1 MQITTPDIGVDQATV
16 AEILVKVGDTIAV
29 DDSIVLL
36 ESDKAS
42 VEVPSTAAGVVKS
55 IAVALGD
62 QVSEGAVL
70 IELEAES
77 NTTNEAQSAQTQEV
91 KASKLESEPEAV
103 EKTAPA
109 AAQVESKSEVGSNTS
124 SSSSSSS
131 SSSIVDVQIPDIG
144 VEKALVG
151 EILVNVGDEI
161 ELDQSI
167 VVVESDKATVEVPST
182 VAGTVESIEIKEG
195 DSIKEGVVVL
205 KVKVAGTTAV
215 ESQKDVLAST
225 PEAVASESQAQPNT
239 AQAITTSTTAQSSAV
254 EIAVP
259 DLGVD
264 KATVSEILVKVGDTV
279 EAQQSLCVVESDKAS
294 VEVPSSVAGIIT
306 AIHVELNQAV
316 KQGVALV
323 TIESTSNVAAKT
335 LSKTETKPETQSA
348 NVAKVQTAQ
357 SAQASSMTET
367 STSSAQA
374 TDKLT
379 AAQQADNAK
388 VYAGP
393 AVRKLARELGVV
405 LAQVKASGPHERVMK
420 EDVFAFVKS
429 RLTAPQVAAPTAA
442 VAVASGLPKLPDFS
456 AFGGV
461 EEKSMTR
468 LQQVS
473 VPQLSLNN
481 FIPQVTQFDLAD
493 ITELEAWRGE
503 LKANFKKDGIS
514 LTILAFIAKAVA
526 HLLKDEPYFASH
538 LADDQ
543 KTVLLRK
550 EIHMGIAVATPDGLT
565 VPVLRHP
572 DQKSI
577 KQIAIELGELSQKA
591 RDKKLSP
598 KDLQGANFT
607 ITSLGSIG
615 GTAFTPLV
623 NWPQVAI
630 LGISPATMQPVW
642 NGQSFDPKLMLPLSL
657 SYDHRVI
664 NGADAARF
672 TNKLTKLLSDIRSLL
687 L

>member
-1 MQITTPDIGVDQATV
+1 MMQVKTPDIGVDKATV

-42 VEVPSTAAGVVKS
+42 VEVPSTSAGVVKS
-55 IAVALGD
+55 IAVTEGD
-62 QVSEGAVL
+62 EVSEGAVL
-70 IELEAES
+70 IEVES
-77 NTTNEAQSAQTQEV
+77 ADATETETPAQPTQEAA
-91 KASKLESEPEAV
+91 KTEPAV
-103 EKTAPA
+103 ETKAEPVASAAPSASTTASSQTVEV
-109 AAQVESKSEVGSNTS
+109 QV
-124 SSSSSSS
+124 
-131 SSSIVDVQIPDIG
+131 PDIG

-151 EILVNVGDEI
+151 EVLVKVGDEI
-161 ELDQSI
+161 AVDDSI

-182 VAGTVESIEIKEG
+182 VAGTVESVVVKEG
-195 DSIKEGVVVL
+195 DNVKEGVVL
-205 KVKVAGTTAV
+205 ITVKTVGAATTSAA
-215 ESQKDVLAST
+215 ASAEAPQQASAT
-225 PEAVASESQAQPNT
+225 PTQAAAPEASAP
-239 AQAITTSTTAQSSAV
+239 AQSGKV
-254 EIAVP
+254 EVAVP

-264 KATVSEILVKVGDTV
+264 KATISEILVSVGDQV
-279 EAQQSLCVVESDKAS
+279 EKDQSLCVAESDKAS
-294 VEVPSSVAGIIT
+294 VEVPSTVAGTVT
-306 AIHVELNQAV
+306 AIHVELNQSV
-316 KQGVALV
+316 SQGAALV
-323 TIESTSNVAAKT
+323 TIEAQGQTASAPQEKPAAQASQAASAPAAKT
-335 LSKTETKPETQSA
+335 TASAPKAEVAVAQAGTEKLSK
-348 NVAKVQTAQ
+348 
-357 SAQASSMTET
+357 
-367 STSSAQA
+367 
-374 TDKLT
+374 
-379 AAQQADNAK
+379 AQQAENAK

-405 LAQVKASGPHERVMK
+405 LSQVEASGPHARVMK
-420 EDVFAFVKS
+420 DDVFAFVKAK
-429 RLTAPQVAAPTAA
+429 LTAPQAAAQTTAAP
-442 VAVASGLPKLPDFS
+442 VASGLPALPDFS
-456 AFGGV
+456 AFGGS
-461 EEKSMTR
+461 EIAPMTR

-503 LKANFKKDGIS
+503 LKGKFKQDGIS

-526 HLLKDEPYFASH
+526 FLLKEEPYFAGH

-543 KTVLLRK
+543 KSVLLRK

-565 VPVLRHP
+565 VPVLRNP

-577 KQIAIELGELSQKA
+577 KQIAIELGELSKKA

-642 NGQSFDPKLMLPLSL
+642 NGSGFDPKLMLPLSL

-672 TNKLTKLLSDIRSLL
+672 TNKLTKLLSDIRNILL
-687 L
+687 

>member
-29 DDSIVLL
+29 DESIVLL

-42 VEVPSTAAGVVKS
+42 VEVPSTSAGLVKS
-55 IAVALGD
+55 ILVSLGD
-62 QVSEGAVL
+62 SVAEGAVL
-70 IELEAES
+70 IELEAEGQ
-77 NTTNEAQSAQTQEV
+77 TVAPVAEAP
-91 KASKLESEPEAV
+91 KAEEKVAPVAETKV
-103 EKTAPA
+103 ETAPKA
-109 AAQVESKSEVGSNTS
+109 VATS
-124 SSSSSSS
+124 SQV
-131 SSSIVDVQIPDIG
+131 IDVQVPDIG

-151 EILVNVGDEI
+151 EILVAVGDTI
-161 ELDQSI
+161 SVDDSI

-182 VAGTVESIEIKEG
+182 VAGIVESVEIKEG
-195 DSIKEGVVVL
+195 DSVKEGVVIL
-205 KVKVAGTTAV
+205 KVKVAGAV
-215 ESQKDVLAST
+215 ETQQATQVEQAPAVST
-225 PEAVASESQAQPNT
+225 PKPSSEK
-239 AQAITTSTTAQSSAV
+239 TTSPAPTGAV
-254 EIAVP
+254 EVTVP

-279 EAQQSLCVVESDKAS
+279 DAQQSLCVVESDKAS
-294 VEVPSSVAGIIT
+294 VEVPSSTAGVIK
-306 AIHVELNQAV
+306 AIHVELGQSV
-316 KQGVALV
+316 SQGVALA
-323 TIESTSNVAAKT
+323 TIEVEGQTASIAAKEPT
-335 LSKTETKPETQSA
+335 QAETQTAVAPKVDSTPA
-348 NVAKVQTAQ
+348 NTVVVATTQTN
-357 SAQASSMTET
+357 SDS
-367 STSSAQA
+367 
-374 TDKLT
+374 DKLT
-379 AAQQADNAK
+379 KEQNAANAN

-405 LAQVKASGPHERVMK
+405 LAEVKASGPHQRLMK
-420 EDVFAFVKS
+420 EDLVAYVKM
-429 RLTAPQVAAPTAA
+429 RLTAPQTAPVVASATAVAA
-442 VAVASGLPKLPDFS
+442 GLPKLPSFD

-461 EEKSMTR
+461 EEKALTR

-473 VPQLSLNN
+473 IPQLSLNN
-481 FIPQVTQFDLAD
+481 YIPQVTQFDLAD
-493 ITELEAWRGE
+493 ITELEAWRND
-503 LKANFKKDGIS
+503 LKGNFKKDGIS
-514 LTILAFIAKAVA
+514 LTIMAFIIKAVA
-526 HLLKDEPYFASH
+526 HLLKEEREFASH
-538 LADDQ
+538 LADDG
-543 KTVLLRK
+543 KSVLLRN

-577 KQIAIELGELSQKA
+577 KEIAIELGVLGQKA

-607 ITSLGSIG
+607 ISSLGAIG

-642 NGQSFDPKLMLPLSL
+642 NGQGFDPKLMLPLSL

-672 TNKLTKLLSDIRSLL
+672 TNKLTKLLKDIRTLL
-687 L
+687 I

>member
-1 MQITTPDIGVDQATV
+1 MQIKTPDIGVDKATV
-16 AEILVKVGDTIAV
+16 AEILVKVGDRIELE
-29 DDSIVLL
+29 DSIVLL

-55 IAVALGD
+55 IAVQLGD
-62 QVSEGAVL
+62 AVAEGAVL
-70 IELEAES
+70 IE
-77 NTTNEAQSAQTQEV
+77 
-91 KASKLESEPEAV
+91 V
-103 EKTAPA
+103 ETGAADTPAPVETVAAKVEAPA
-109 AAQVESKSEVGSNTS
+109 EVAAPVVATTPTAAPAS
-124 SSSSSSS
+124 SQT
-131 SSSIVDVQIPDIG
+131 IELKVPDIG
-144 VEKALVG
+144 VEKALVA
-151 EILVNVGDEI
+151 EILVKVGDQI
-161 ELDQSI
+161 DIDDSL
-167 VVVESDKATVEVPST
+167 VVVESDKASVEVPST
-182 VAGTVESIEIKEG
+182 VAGVIESIVVKSG
-195 DSIKEGVVVL
+195 DTVKEGVVL
-205 KVKVAGTTAV
+205 MTVKTASVASAASTVTPAVNQTAV
-215 ESQKDVLAST
+215 AAATAVVNDAVTSTAST
-225 PEAVASESQAQPNT
+225 VSGS
-239 AQAITTSTTAQSSAV
+239 V
-254 EIAVP
+254 EVNVP

-264 KATVSEILVKVGDTV
+264 KATVSEILVKVGDQV

-294 VEVPSSVAGIIT
+294 VEVPSTVAGTIT
-306 AIHVELNQAV
+306 AIHVTMGQSV
-316 KQGVALV
+316 QQGVALV
-323 TIESTSNVAAKT
+323 TIEAVQAASSTAAAPAAKAPVAEAKAAPVAQPAVQAQVAT
-335 LSKTETKPETQSA
+335 SDATE
-348 NVAKVQTAQ
+348 
-357 SAQASSMTET
+357 
-367 STSSAQA
+367 
-374 TDKLT
+374 KLT
-379 AAQQADNAK
+379 QAQQAENAK

-405 LAQVKASGPHERVMK
+405 LSQVQSSGPHARVVK
-420 EDVFAFVKS
+420 EDVYAFVKS
-429 RLTAPQVAAPTAA
+429 QLTAAKAAPAVQT
-442 VAVASGLPKLPDFS
+442 VAVASGLPALPDFS
-456 AFGGV
+456 AFGGSEV
-461 EEKSMTR
+461 KAMTR

-493 ITELEAWRGE
+493 ISDLEAWRNE
-503 LKANFKKDGIS
+503 LKANFKKQGVS

-526 HLLKDEPYFASH
+526 HLLKEEPYFAGH

-543 KTVLLRK
+543 KSVLLRN

-565 VPVLRHP
+565 VPVLRNP

-642 NGQSFDPKLMLPLSL
+642 NGNSFDPRLMLPLSL

-672 TNKLTKLLSDIRSLL
+672 TNKLTKLLADIRNILL
-687 L
+687 

>member
-1 MQITTPDIGVDQATV
+1 MMQVKTPDIGVDKATV

-42 VEVPSTAAGVVKS
+42 VEVPSTSAGVVKS
-55 IAVALGD
+55 IAVTEGD
-62 QVSEGAVL
+62 EVSEGAVL
-70 IELEAES
+70 IEVESADATETETPAQPAQEAAK
-77 NTTNEAQSAQTQEV
+77 T
-91 KASKLESEPEAV
+91 EPAV
-103 EKTAPA
+103 ETKVESVAPA
-109 AAQVESKSEVGSNTS
+109 ASATASSQTVEVQV
-124 SSSSSSS
+124 
-131 SSSIVDVQIPDIG
+131 PDIG

-151 EILVNVGDEI
+151 EVLVKVGDEI
-161 ELDQSI
+161 AVDDSI

-182 VAGTVESIEIKEG
+182 VAGTVESVVVKEG
-195 DSIKEGVVVL
+195 DNVKEGVVL
-205 KVKVAGTTAV
+205 ITVKTVGAATTSSAAPA
-215 ESQKDVLAST
+215 EAPQQTSATPTQTAA
-225 PEAVASESQAQPNT
+225 PEASAP
-239 AQAITTSTTAQSSAV
+239 AQSGKV
-254 EIAVP
+254 EVAVP

-264 KATVSEILVKVGDTV
+264 KATISEILVSVGDQV
-279 EAQQSLCVVESDKAS
+279 EKDQSLCVAESDKAS
-294 VEVPSSVAGIIT
+294 VEVPSTVAGTVT
-306 AIHVELNQAV
+306 AIHVELNQSV
-316 KQGVALV
+316 SQGTALV
-323 TIESTSNVAAKT
+323 TIEAQGQTAPAPQEKPAA
-335 LSKTETKPETQSA
+335 QA
-348 NVAKVQTAQ
+348 VQTA
-357 SAQASSMTET
+357 STPVAKTATSAPKAEVAVAQAGTE
-367 STSSAQA
+367 
-374 TDKLT
+374 KLSK
-379 AAQQADNAK
+379 AQQAENAK

-405 LAQVKASGPHERVMK
+405 LSQVEASGPHERVMK
-420 EDVFAFVKS
+420 DDVFAFVKAK
-429 RLTAPQVAAPTAA
+429 LTAPQAAAQTSATP
-442 VAVASGLPKLPDFS
+442 VVSGLPALPDFS
-456 AFGGV
+456 AFGGS
-461 EEKSMTR
+461 EIAPMTR

-493 ITELEAWRGE
+493 ITELEAWRSE
-503 LKANFKKDGIS
+503 LKGKFKQDGIS

-526 HLLKDEPYFASH
+526 FLLKEEPYFAGH

-543 KTVLLRK
+543 KSVLLRK

-565 VPVLRHP
+565 VPVLRNP

-577 KQIAIELGELSQKA
+577 KQIAIELGELSKKA

-642 NGQSFDPKLMLPLSL
+642 NGSGFDPKLMLPLSL

-672 TNKLTKLLSDIRSLL
+672 TNKLTKLLSDIRNILL
-687 L
+687 

>member
-1 MQITTPDIGVDQATV
+1 MQIKTPDIGVDKATV
-16 AEILVKVGDTIAV
+16 AEILVKVGDRIELE
-29 DDSIVLL
+29 DSIVLL

-55 IAVALGD
+55 IAVQLGD
-62 QVSEGAVL
+62 AVAEGALL
-70 IELEAES
+70 IEVEAE
-77 NTTNEAQSAQTQEV
+77 T
-91 KASKLESEPEAV
+91 
-103 EKTAPA
+103 A
-109 AAQVESKSEVGSNTS
+109 AAPVEAAPVAAPVAAAPVAEVTPAVAPVSHTAS
-124 SSSSSSS
+124 SQT
-131 SSSIVDVQIPDIG
+131 VELKVPDIG
-144 VEKALVG
+144 VEKALVA
-151 EILVNVGDEI
+151 EILVKVGDQIEI
-161 ELDQSI
+161 DDSL
-167 VVVESDKATVEVPST
+167 VVVESDKASVEVPST
-182 VAGTVESIEIKEG
+182 VAGVIESIVVKSG
-195 DSIKEGVVVL
+195 DTVKEGVVL
-205 KVKVAGTTAV
+205 MTVATAATASAAPVAASAPQQTAVAAVVANAAATSTATTASATV
-215 ESQKDVLAST
+215 EVS
-225 PEAVASESQAQPNT
+225 
-239 AQAITTSTTAQSSAV
+239 
-254 EIAVP
+254 VP

-264 KATVSEILVKVGDTV
+264 KATVSEILVKVGDQV

-294 VEVPSSVAGIIT
+294 VEVPSTVAGTIT
-306 AIHVELNQAV
+306 AIHVTLGQSV
-316 KQGVALV
+316 QQGVALV
-323 TIESTSNVAAKT
+323 AIETQTVSSTAAPAAKT
-335 LSKTETKPETQSA
+335 PATEVKTAPAAPVAQVTTQVVTNTAPEKLSQ
-348 NVAKVQTAQ
+348 
-357 SAQASSMTET
+357 
-367 STSSAQA
+367 
-374 TDKLT
+374 
-379 AAQQADNAK
+379 AQQAENAK
-388 VYAGP
+388 IYAGP

-405 LAQVKASGPHERVMK
+405 LSQVQSSGPHTRVVK
-420 EDVFAFVKS
+420 EDVYAFVKS
-429 RLTAPQVAAPTAA
+429 QLTAVKAAPATAT
-442 VAVASGLPKLPDFS
+442 VAVASGLPALPDFS
-456 AFGGV
+456 AFGGSEV
-461 EEKSMTR
+461 KTMTR

-493 ITELEAWRGE
+493 ISDLEAWRNE
-503 LKANFKKDGIS
+503 LKANFKKQGIS

-526 HLLKDEPYFASH
+526 HLLKEEPYFASH

-543 KTVLLRK
+543 KSVLLRN

-565 VPVLRHP
+565 VPVLRNP

-642 NGQSFDPKLMLPLSL
+642 NGTGFDPRLMLPLSL

-672 TNKLTKLLSDIRSLL
+672 TNKLTKLLADIRNILL
-687 L
+687 